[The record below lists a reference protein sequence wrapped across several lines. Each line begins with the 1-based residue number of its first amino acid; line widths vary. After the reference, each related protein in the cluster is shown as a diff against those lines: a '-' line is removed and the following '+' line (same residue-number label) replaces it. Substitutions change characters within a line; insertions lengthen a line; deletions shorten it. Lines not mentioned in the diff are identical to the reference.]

1 MYTVKRKDGD
11 IQQEWSFTLINQT
24 LILDRYTQLEKVAG
38 NQRRYETVKHY
49 DRLYKRHNN
58 ITEAEI
64 PLPED
69 VKKEALEQ
77 YISQITVKKWSE
89 K

>member
-1 MYTVKRKDGD
+1 MYTVKRKNGD
-11 IQQEWSFTLINQT
+11 IQQEWLFTLINET
-24 LILDRYTQLEKVAG
+24 LFLDTYKQLQKVVG
-38 NQRRYETVKHY
+38 SQRQYETV
-49 DRLYKRHNN
+49 LYYNKSFKRDNN

-64 PLPED
+64 PLPDD

>member
-1 MYTVKRKDGD
+1 MYTVKRKNGD

-24 LILDRYTQLEKVAG
+24 LILDRYSQLEKVAG
-38 NQRRYETVKHY
+38 SQRRYETVKHY
-49 DRLYKRHNN
+49 DRKYKRNNN
-58 ITEAEI
+58 ITEEAI
-64 PLPED
+64 PLPDD

>member
-1 MYTVKRKDGD
+1 MYTVKRKNGD

-24 LILDRYTQLEKVAG
+24 LILDRYS
-38 NQRRYETVKHY
+38 QRRYETVKHY
-49 DRLYKRHNN
+49 DRIYKRNNN
-58 ITEAEI
+58 ITEEAI
-64 PLPED
+64 PLPDD